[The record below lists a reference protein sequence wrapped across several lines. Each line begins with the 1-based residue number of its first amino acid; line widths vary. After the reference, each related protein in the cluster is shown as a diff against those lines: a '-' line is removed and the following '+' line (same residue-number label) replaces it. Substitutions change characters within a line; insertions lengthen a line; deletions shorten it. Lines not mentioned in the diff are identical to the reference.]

1 MNIIVDGNWL
11 LHSSMGKDLKE
22 LSLKMD
28 GEWIL
33 KMKLKDSL
41 SSHLAEI
48 VGKFD
53 FMNNLPILYLVKDS
67 HSWRKDLNIPESLV
81 QMDIKY
87 KGQRNHSKDC
97 DFVKIAAI
105 FDEWFAEAKSGA
117 CLVSQNNLEG
127 DDCILMLVNKFKAAK
142 QNTVIVSSDADLTQL
157 CYTGDFWFIAALSP
171 FDGIVYAEQ
180 EIKHAAALFNPLFM
194 FVSHFEKSKIVT
206 RDKIIVNK
214 ILFGDVSDNIQSIG
228 TVLRN
233 GKKFNVTEKR
243 LLAVLPEKIKT
254 YDKLSE
260 MKSTIAN
267 AVHTIVPELSV
278 EEILNRLAYNEK
290 LVVLDESYLPQ
301 GEAKI
306 IRENIGG

>member
-1 MNIIVDGNWL
+1 MI
-11 LHSSMGKDLKE
+11 
-22 LSLKMD
+22 
-28 GEWIL
+28 
-33 KMKLKDSL
+33 
-41 SSHLAEI
+41 
-48 VGKFD
+48 
-53 FMNNLPILYLVKDS
+53 
-67 HSWRKDLNIPESLV
+67 
-81 QMDIKY
+81 
-87 KGQRNHSKDC
+87 
-97 DFVKIAAI
+97 
-105 FDEWFAEAKSGA
+105 
-117 CLVSQNNLEG
+117 
-127 DDCILMLVNKFKAAK
+127 
-142 QNTVIVSSDADLTQL
+142 
-157 CYTGDFWFIAALSP
+157 
-171 FDGIVYAEQ
+171 
-180 EIKHAAALFNPLFM
+180 
-194 FVSHFEKSKIVT
+194 VSHFEKSKIVT